1 MYPAHRVTVIAL
13 LLMIQSLAGCGGL
26 QEMWAGPGADSF
38 HPKSIAVLP
47 PLVGQYEGA
56 RDLAGDVLVTALA
69 EKKSFQKI
77 VPMEQVRTVFQEKEA
92 GEILTSYYAK
102 FEATGQSDREMA
114 VKLGKLLEADALL
127 LAKVN
132 VWEYT
137 RSEGDNLAKVSL
149 GLRLVDGAQGGLVW
163 KARQERTK
171 SYMFLKPDLRD
182 LAEDVAE
189 DMVKYLPR

>member
-1 MYPAHRVTVIAL
+1 MNRSHRVTVIAL
-13 LLMIQSLAGCGGL
+13 LLMTQSLAGCGGL

-56 RDLAGDVLVTALA
+56 REAAGDVFVAALA
-69 EKKSFQKI
+69 AKKGYEKI
-77 VPMEQVRTVFQEKEA
+77 VPMEQVRTVFEQKEA
-92 GEILTSYYAK
+92 GDILTAYYAK

-114 VKLGKLLEADALL
+114 VKVGKLLEADALL

-171 SYMFLKPDLRD
+171 SYMFIKPDLGD